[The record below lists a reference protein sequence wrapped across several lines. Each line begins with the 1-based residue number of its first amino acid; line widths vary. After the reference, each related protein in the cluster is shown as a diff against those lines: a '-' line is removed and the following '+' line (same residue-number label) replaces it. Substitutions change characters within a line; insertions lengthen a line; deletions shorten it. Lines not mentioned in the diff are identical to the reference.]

1 MSEPRANQTWMRQRR
16 LLRRWLPHLVT
27 MLVTIMVSWLWF
39 GRTPRASLSDVVVP
53 RASVTAQALRPIGTP
68 TAVVVVPADITRQEL
83 LDVSAQTKA
92 LWSAVYVSRAQ
103 LHAADLEA
111 AVAVNDSV
119 RAQQVL
125 LSLDDA
131 LAMAE
136 GVAPAEY
143 RDPIAQLRLEAIA
156 IRQDLFSRP
165 DGIDARIQRI
175 RQALVPRIG
184 APSVSR

>member
-1 MSEPRANQTWMRQRR
+1 MSNPRAKNSWMRQRR
-16 LLRRWLPHLVT
+16 LLRRLLPHLVT
-27 MLVTIMVSWLWF
+27 MMVTIVVSWLWF
-39 GRTPRASLSDVVVP
+39 GRTPQASLTDYVVARASATAQPDRPMGTATPVIVVP
-53 RASVTAQALRPIGTP
+53 V
-68 TAVVVVPADITRQEL
+68 DITRQEL
-83 LDVSAQTKA
+83 LDVSAQTNA
-92 LWSAVYVSRAQ
+92 LWSAMYVARAQ
-103 LHAADLEA
+103 LHVADLEA
-111 AVAVNDSV
+111 AVAVNDGF

-165 DGIDARIQRI
+165 DGIADRIQRI
-175 RQALVPRIG
+175 RQALVPLIG
-184 APSVSR
+184 APSVGR